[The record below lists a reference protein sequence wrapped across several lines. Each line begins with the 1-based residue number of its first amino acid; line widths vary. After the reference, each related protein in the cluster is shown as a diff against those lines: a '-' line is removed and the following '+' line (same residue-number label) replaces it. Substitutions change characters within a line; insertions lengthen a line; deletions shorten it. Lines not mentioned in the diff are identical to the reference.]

1 VAALRNR
8 VARSP
13 GAARP
18 DRTSHLRRGTKLRSP
33 TTPRAV
39 VKSATLGLCL
49 VALAACGS
57 SNDNGAKTTS
67 SAASSTA
74 ASSGGADA
82 AVAGKVPAK
91 YKSKGTL
98 LVASDA
104 SYPPIESIGGDGK
117 TVQGMDPDL
126 AKALASEMGLKADVR
141 NATFDAIIP
150 GLASG
155 KYDLGMSAFSDTK
168 EREQTVDFV
177 TYFSAGTSFYVKAQ
191 GGPTVNTLA
200 DLCGK
205 TVAVEKGTTQQS
217 DAEAQSKKCGA
228 KAVKVLTFPDQNG
241 ANLALSSGR
250 AQVGMADSPVA
261 AFLVKKSGGQ
271 FKLVGKSY
279 GFAPYGIAI
288 PKNSGLAPAI
298 QAALQQLIKDGRYL
312 SILKRYSIQ
321 SGAIKAPAINAAQS

>member
-1 VAALRNR
+1 MLKAIPRAAL
-8 VARSP
+8 
-13 GAARP
+13 
-18 DRTSHLRRGTKLRSP
+18 TSALLALS
-33 TTPRAV
+33 
-39 VKSATLGLCL
+39 L

-57 SNDNGAKTTS
+57 SSDNGSKTTS
-67 SAASSTA
+67 SAQSTTA
-74 ASSGGADA
+74 ASSGS
-82 AVAGKVPAK
+82 AVAGQVPAK
-91 YKSKGTL
+91 YKSKGSLT
-98 LVASDA
+98 VASDA
-104 SYPPIESIGGDGK
+104 SYPPIESIGSDGK
-117 TVQGMDPDL
+117 TIEGMDADL
-126 AKALASEMGLKADVR
+126 AKALASEMGLKADVT

-168 EREQTVDFV
+168 EREKTVDFV

-217 DAEAQSKKCGA
+217 DAEAQSKKCGGKAA
-228 KAVKVLTFPDQNG
+228 KILTFPDQNG

-261 AFLVKKSGGQ
+261 NFLVKKSGGQ

-288 PKNSGLAPAI
+288 PKGSGLAPVI
-298 QAALQQLIKDGRYL
+298 KAALDDLMKNGQYL
-312 SILKRYSIQ
+312 SILKRWSIA
-321 SGAIKAPAINAAQS
+321 SGAIDNPSINAAES

>member
-1 VAALRNR
+1 ML
-8 VARSP
+8 S
-13 GAARP
+13 G
-18 DRTSHLRRGTKLRSP
+18 
-33 TTPRAV
+33 TPRAALTGAILAL
-39 VKSATLGLCL
+39 SL
-49 VALAACGS
+49 VALTACGS
-57 SNDNGAKTTS
+57 SNDNGSTSTS
-67 SAASSTA
+67 SAQSTTG
-74 ASSGGADA
+74 ASSGAADSA
-82 AVAGKVPAK
+82 IASKVPAK
-91 YKSKGTL
+91 FKSKGTL
-98 LVASDA
+98 TVASDA
-104 SYPPIESIGGDGK
+104 SYPPIESIGSDGK
-117 TVQGMDPDL
+117 TIEGMDADL
-126 AKALASEMGLKADVR
+126 AKALASEMGLKAQVR

-168 EREQTVDFV
+168 EREKTVDFV

-261 AFLVKKSGGQ
+261 DFLVKKSGGQ

-288 PKNSGLAPAI
+288 PKNSGLAPVVK
-298 QAALQQLIKDGRYL
+298 AALVELMKNGQYL
-312 SILKRYSIQ
+312 SILKRWSIA
-321 SGAIKAPAINAAQS
+321 SGAIKNPAINAAQS

>member
-1 VAALRNR
+1 MR
-8 VARSP
+8 
-13 GAARP
+13 GATR
-18 DRTSHLRRGTKLRSP
+18 
-33 TTPRAV
+33 RAV
-39 VKSATLGLCL
+39 LTSAILAVCL
-49 VALAACGS
+49 VALAGCGS
-57 SNDNGAKTTS
+57 SNDNGSTATSNATS
-67 SAASSTA
+67 STG
-74 ASSGGADA
+74 ASSGAANA
-82 AVAGKVPAK
+82 AVTGKVPAK

-98 LVASDA
+98 IVASDA
-104 SYPPIESIGGDGK
+104 SYPPIESIGDDGK
-117 TVQGMDPDL
+117 TIEGMDADL

-168 EREQTVDFV
+168 EREKTVDFV

-200 DLCGK
+200 DLCGQ
-205 TVAVEKGTTQQS
+205 TVAVEKGTTQQT
-217 DAEAQSKKCGA
+217 DAEGQSKKCGA
-228 KAVKVLTFPDQNG
+228 KAAKVLTFPDQNG

-261 AFLVKKSGGQ
+261 AFLVKQSGGQ
-271 FKLVGKSY
+271 FKLTGKSY

-298 QAALQQLIKDGRYL
+298 KAGLEDLMTNGRYTA
-312 SILKRYSIQ
+312 ILKRWSIQ
-321 SGAIKAPAINAAQS
+321 SGAIDNPAINAAQS

>member
-1 VAALRNR
+1 VAVGGAIVAL
-8 VARSP
+8 S
-13 GAARP
+13 
-18 DRTSHLRRGTKLRSP
+18 
-33 TTPRAV
+33 
-39 VKSATLGLCL
+39 L
-49 VALAACGS
+49 VALTACGS
-57 SNDNGAKTTS
+57 SDSTSNTTS
-67 SAASSTA
+67 SAKSTTSA
-74 ASSGGADA
+74 SGGATTA
-82 AVAGKVPAK
+82 AAAGKVPAK

-98 LVASDA
+98 TVASDA

-117 TVQGMDPDL
+117 TVVGMDADL
-126 AKALASEMGLKADVR
+126 AKALASEMGLKANVT

-168 EREQTVDFV
+168 EREKTVDFV
-177 TYFSAGTSFYVKAQ
+177 TYFTAGTSFYTKAQ

-205 TVAVEKGTTQQS
+205 TVAVEKGTTQQA

-261 AFLVKKSGGQ
+261 DFLVKKSNGQ

-288 PKNSGLAPAI
+288 PKNSGLAPVI
-298 QAALQQLIKDGRYL
+298 KAALEDLIKNGQYM
-312 SILKRYSIQ
+312 SILKRYSIE
-321 SGAIKAPAINAAQS
+321 SGALQNPTINGAQS

>member
-1 VAALRNR
+1 LR
-8 VARSP
+8 
-13 GAARP
+13 GA
-18 DRTSHLRRGTKLRSP
+18 
-33 TTPRAV
+33 TPRAV
-39 VKSATLGLCL
+39 LTSAIVAICL
-49 VALAACGS
+49 VALAGCGS
-57 SNDNGAKTTS
+57 SNDSGSTATS
-67 SAASSTA
+67 SAKSTTGASSA
-74 ASSGGADA
+74 AANA
-82 AVAGKVPAK
+82 AVTGKVPAK

-98 LVASDA
+98 TVASDA
-104 SYPPIESIGGDGK
+104 SYPPIESIGDDGK
-117 TVQGMDPDL
+117 TIVGMDADL
-126 AKALASEMGLKADVR
+126 AKALASEMGLKAKVT

-168 EREQTVDFV
+168 EREKTVDFV

-200 DLCGK
+200 DLCGR
-205 TVAVEKGTTQQS
+205 TVAVEKGTTQQT

-228 KAVKVLTFPDQNG
+228 KATKVLTFPDQNG

-261 AFLVKKSGGQ
+261 AFLVKQSGGQ

-288 PKNSGLAPAI
+288 PKNSGLAPVVK
-298 QAALQQLIKDGRYL
+298 AALEDLMKNGQYM
-312 SILKRYSIQ
+312 SILKRWSIQ
-321 SGAIKAPAINAAQS
+321 SGAIDNPAINAAQS

>member
-1 VAALRNR
+1 MR
-8 VARSP
+8 
-13 GAARP
+13 GA
-18 DRTSHLRRGTKLRSP
+18 
-33 TTPRAV
+33 TPRAV
-39 VKSATLGLCL
+39 LTSAILAVCL
-49 VALAACGS
+49 VALTGCGS
-57 SNDNGAKTTS
+57 SNDNGSTAKSTATSSTGASS
-67 SAASSTA
+67 SAAGS
-74 ASSGGADA
+74 

-98 LVASDA
+98 IVASDA
-104 SYPPIESIGGDGK
+104 SYPPIESIGNDGK
-117 TVQGMDPDL
+117 TVEGMDPDL

-168 EREQTVDFV
+168 EREKTVDFV

-205 TVAVEKGTTQQS
+205 TVAVEKGTTQQA
-217 DAEAQSKKCGA
+217 DAEAQTKKCGA

-261 AFLVKKSGGQ
+261 AFLVKQSGGQ

-298 QAALQQLIKDGRYL
+298 QAALEDLMKNGRYMA
-312 SILKRYSIQ
+312 ILKRWSIQ
-321 SGAIKAPAINAAQS
+321 SGAIDNPTINAAQT